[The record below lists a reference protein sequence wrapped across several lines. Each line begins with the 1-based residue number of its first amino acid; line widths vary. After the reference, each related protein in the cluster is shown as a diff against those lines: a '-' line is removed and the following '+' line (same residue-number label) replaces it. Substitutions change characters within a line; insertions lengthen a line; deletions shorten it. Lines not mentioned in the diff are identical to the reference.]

1 MRFRNFV
8 LGGLALL
15 MTLLC
20 LSARVAPEEPDFGLT
35 PGERF
40 PGREM
45 EGFHDTLNALGG
57 GPETTVIVTWR
68 TDDGL
73 SRAINAMLSHRSLAR
88 GVTVYSICLD
98 DSNDDALLYAKA
110 DNVAMGTRILAAS
123 QLGRSVRRQLMRRGP
138 QVFKLSSGLVSEVYS
153 PDRIWLD
160 GVSVL

>member
-1 MRFRNFV
+1 M
-8 LGGLALL
+8 L
-15 MTLLC
+15 TLLC
-20 LSARVAPEEPDFGLT
+20 LSARVTPVEPDYGLN

-45 EGFHDTLNALGG
+45 EGFHDTLNALGR
-57 GPETTVIVTWR
+57 GPETALVVTWR

-73 SRAINAMLSHRSLAR
+73 SRAINAMLSHRSLTS

-98 DSNDDALLYAKA
+98 DSDDDARLLAMA

-123 QLGRSVRRQLMRRGP
+123 QLSKGVRKQLMWRGP

-153 PDRIWLD
+153 PDHIWLN
-160 GVSVL
+160 GVSVV

>member
-8 LGGLALL
+8 LGGLTLL
-15 MTLLC
+15 LTLLC
-20 LSARVAPEEPDFGLT
+20 LSARVAPVEPDFGLT

-57 GPETTVIVTWR
+57 DPETTVIVTWR

-98 DSNDDALLYAKA
+98 DSDDDALLYAKA

>member
-98 DSNDDALLYAKA
+98 DSGDDALLYA
-110 DNVAMGTRILAAS
+110 LAAS

>member
-1 MRFRNFV
+1 M
-8 LGGLALL
+8 L
-15 MTLLC
+15 TLLC
-20 LSARVAPEEPDFGLT
+20 LSARVAPVEPDYGLN

-45 EGFHDTLNALGG
+45 EGFHDTLNALGR
-57 GPETTVIVTWR
+57 GPETALVVTWR

-73 SRAINAMLSHRSLAR
+73 SRAINAMLSHRSLTS

-98 DSNDDALLYAKA
+98 DSNDDARLLAMA

-123 QLGRSVRRQLMRRGP
+123 QLSKGVRKQLMRRGP

-153 PDRIWLD
+153 PDHIWLN
-160 GVSVL
+160 GVSVV

>member
-1 MRFRNFV
+1 M
-8 LGGLALL
+8 L
-15 MTLLC
+15 TLLC
-20 LSARVAPEEPDFGLT
+20 LSARVAPVEPDYGLN

-45 EGFHDTLNALGG
+45 EGFHDTLNAFGR
-57 GPETTVIVTWR
+57 GPETALVVTWR

-73 SRAINAMLSHRSLAR
+73 SRAINAMLSHRSLTS

-98 DSNDDALLYAKA
+98 DSDDDARLLAMA

-123 QLGRSVRRQLMRRGP
+123 QLSKGVRKQLMRRGP

-153 PDRIWLD
+153 PDHIWLN
-160 GVSVL
+160 GVSVV

>member
-8 LGGLALL
+8 LGGLALIL
-15 MTLLC
+15 ILSC
-20 LSARVAPEEPDFGLT
+20 LSARVAPVEPDYGLN

-40 PGREM
+40 PGKEM
-45 EGFHDTLNALGG
+45 EGFHDTLSALGR
-57 GPETTVIVTWR
+57 GPETTLVVTWR

-73 SRAINAMLSHRSLAR
+73 SRAINAMLSHRSLTS

-98 DSNDDALLYAKA
+98 DSDDDARLFAKA

-123 QLGRSVRRQLMRRGP
+123 QLRRGMRQQLMRRGP

-153 PDRIWLD
+153 LDRIWLD
-160 GVSVL
+160 GVSVV

>member
-20 LSARVAPEEPDFGLT
+20 LSARVAPEKPDFGLT

-45 EGFHDTLNALGG
+45 EGFHDTLNALGR
-57 GPETTVIVTWR
+57 GPETALVVTWR

-73 SRAINAMLSHRSLAR
+73 SRAINAMLSHRSLTS

-98 DSNDDALLYAKA
+98 DSDDDARLLAMA

-123 QLGRSVRRQLMRRGP
+123 QLSKGVRKQLMRRGP

-153 PDRIWLD
+153 PDHIWLN
-160 GVSVL
+160 GVSVV

>member
-68 TDDGL
+68 TDDGFL
-73 SRAINAMLSHRSLAR
+73 FGAEAAYNAKDKKLAR
-88 GVTVYSICLD
+88 Y
-98 DSNDDALLYAKA
+98 N
-110 DNVAMGTRILAAS
+110 LAADFPTPYP
-123 QLGRSVRRQLMRRGP
+123 RT
-138 QVFKLSSGLVSEVYS
+138 
-153 PDRIWLD
+153 IT
-160 GVSVL
+160 

>member
-1 MRFRNFV
+1 
-8 LGGLALL
+8 
-15 MTLLC
+15 
-20 LSARVAPEEPDFGLT
+20 
-35 PGERF
+35 
-40 PGREM
+40 M
-45 EGFHDTLNALGG
+45 EGFHNTLNALDSGS
-57 GPETTVIVTWR
+57 ETAVIVTWR

-88 GVTVYSICLD
+88 GVMVYSICLD
-98 DSNDDALLYAKA
+98 DSDDDALLYAKA

-123 QLGRSVRRQLMRRGP
+123 QLGRSVRKQLMRRGP